1 MVPILKVRL
10 PDGTV
15 KPIAVVA
22 APNLLAPHADSHAVD
37 GTDPLKPE
45 DVGAVKKTG
54 DTMSGTLSI
63 NKSSYPTYRLFE
75 LDTSFSSNLEQ
86 HDGVFSAHTGISGQK
101 NYRSL
106 QLYHDSK
113 RRDVEKSLCLKDVD
127 SDGEQKFYNI
137 LHEGNKNLIK
147 PDDIG
152 AVKKTG
158 DTMTGTLGLIGDYVR
173 LVFRDSTKGYAYLEK
188 AKDDNGNVALY
199 NERDTNNRSALQL
212 YSENAAEAG
221 LLRLIVKKN
230 GVSTER
236 RVLHEGNLDAL
247 GICRIETGSF
257 VGAINSSTEEKPI
270 TITFKG
276 NPKMLFFVGGQT
288 STTYD
293 YVNLMVNPINKPIAL
308 SSQAGLT
315 TATWGEKSITVT
327 GDYLR
332 LNYAGKTYSWF
343 AIY

>member
-45 DVGAVKKTG
+45 DVGALKKTG
-54 DTMSGTLSI
+54 DTMTGNLQIVTADDPSITLVNEAINTKARIAANDNEVATFSLIDGKTNNYTVLALDKKGTTPRAYFQTSEDGKWGVAHTLLHTG
-63 NKSSYPTYRLFE
+63 NKS
-75 LDTSFSSNLEQ
+75 
-86 HDGVFSAHTGISGQK
+86 
-101 NYRSL
+101 
-106 QLYHDSK
+106 
-113 RRDVEKSLCLKDVD
+113 
-127 SDGEQKFYNI
+127 
-137 LHEGNKNLIK
+137 LIT
-147 PDDIG
+147 PADIG

-173 LVFRDSTKGYAYLEK
+173 LVFRDSTNGYAYLEK

-332 LNYAGKTYSWF
+332 LNCAGKTYSWF